1 MEQEWTP
8 SLKRLPS
15 SVGGRG
21 ALSPG
26 DGGGACHVFLC
37 LSHIVVCFWFVFVLC
52 LLCFCLFAL
61 FFVELLFCCLVFVY
75 FLLFA
80 QFLFSFCSIFVQF
93 LIFCLVFVA
102 FLFPFLF
109 IMFLFDHRIRRTMRT
124 PPVQVATE
132 LKGVSVVRLYPTPH
146 PLFNVENMRAWV
158 LIKANIEQGVG
169 VKKK

>member
-75 FLLFA
+75 FLLFCLVFIR
-80 QFLFSFCSIFVQF
+80 FLFSFCSVLVQF
-93 LIFCLVFVA
+93 SIFCLVFVA
-102 FLFPFLF
+102 FLFPFLLLCF
-109 IMFLFDHRIRRTMRT
+109 CLIIGEQCGPHLYGATKLTQEDHATGVCVCGQFSSGRRLFFLAKMKMK
-124 PPVQVATE
+124 E
-132 LKGVSVVRLYPTPH
+132 SK
-146 PLFNVENMRAWV
+146 N
-158 LIKANIEQGVG
+158 
-169 VKKK
+169 